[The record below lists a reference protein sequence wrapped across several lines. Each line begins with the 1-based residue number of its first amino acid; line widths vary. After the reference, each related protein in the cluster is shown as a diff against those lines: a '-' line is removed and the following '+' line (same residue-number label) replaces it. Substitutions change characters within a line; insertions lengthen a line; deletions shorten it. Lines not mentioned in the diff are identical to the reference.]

1 MNWLP
6 LILLALVTM
15 LASPVQARAERL
27 SLSHGLTRPF
37 YAAKLDVQ
45 WTTPTNDL
53 PSTVVVFEVVPDSR
67 PEVAVSNL
75 MKIGRF
81 RQADRIKGSDPQ
93 WPLPKGAYGFEA
105 ADDRR
110 TLVYMPK
117 QGRID
122 FNDESAFDGPASDK
136 QVRGVPDD
144 ATVLQLALPLLLQL
158 GISTNDIVKNA
169 SGGLRCVY
177 PTGSWG
183 HTDKDTQVHRRGI
196 GFTRSLDGKEVD
208 GQRAVFMEFGSD
220 AKLGKLEARWCT
232 LRPKSTNAVA
242 QPTRILQWIKEGR
255 SVVLSLS
262 GPPDARY
269 VRASDIRKLTI
280 TSIQPRY
287 RHIDEDDPPKYVYPY
302 ALLTATAEFG
312 EDDAEQVF
320 LYCPLISEG
329 LPRAQRPSKADF
341 SIYPSNRS
349 SRRAP

>member
-1 MNWLP
+1 MKRLL
-6 LILLALVTM
+6 LILGFVLTSISVA
-15 LASPVQARAERL
+15 QARAERL

-45 WTTPTNDL
+45 WAAPTNDL
-53 PSTVVVFEVVPDSR
+53 PSTVVVFEVVPDLR
-67 PEVAVSNL
+67 PDVTVSNL

-105 ADDRR
+105 ADDGR

-122 FNDESAFDGPASDK
+122 FNDESAFDGPASK
-136 QVRGVPDD
+136 KTVRGVPDE
-144 ATVLQLALPLLLQL
+144 ATVLQLALPLLLEL
-158 GISTNDIVKNA
+158 GISTNDIVRNA

-183 HTDKDTQVHRRGI
+183 HTDKDTQVYRRGI
-196 GFTRSLDGKEVD
+196 GFTRNLDGKEVD

-232 LRPKSTNAVA
+232 LRPKSTNAVP

-255 SVVLSLS
+255 SMVLSLS

-269 VRASDIRKLTI
+269 VRASDIKKLTI

-287 RHIDEDDPPKYVYPY
+287 PYIDEDDPPKRLYPY
-302 ALLTATAEFG
+302 ALLAATAEFG
-312 EDDAEQVF
+312 ENDTEQVF

-329 LPRAQRPSKADF
+329 LPRGRRPSKADF